1 MIALFNNKHH
11 TRCRCLV
18 MSLPARVISPKG
30 GFMKNY
36 ELMYIIP
43 SQSTDE
49 EKEALI
55 AQVNGMIEKDGG
67 KIESVER
74 IGNKKLAYE
83 IQKKHEGFYV
93 LVNFTA
99 DSKVPNRLGALL
111 SITNNILRYI
121 IVAK

>member
-1 MIALFNNKHH
+1 MN
-11 TRCRCLV
+11 
-18 MSLPARVISPKG
+18 S
-30 GFMKNY
+30 Y

-43 SQSTDE
+43 SQSSDE

-74 IGNKKLAYE
+74 VGNKKLAYE
-83 IQKKHEGFYV
+83 IQKKREGYYV

-99 DSKVPNRLGALL
+99 ESSVPNKLGSLL
-111 SITNNILRYI
+111 AITSNILRYI
-121 IVAK
+121 VVAK

>member
-1 MIALFNNKHH
+1 MN
-11 TRCRCLV
+11 
-18 MSLPARVISPKG
+18 S
-30 GFMKNY
+30 Y

-43 SQSTDE
+43 SQSSDE

-83 IQKKHEGFYV
+83 IQKKREGYYV
-93 LVNFTA
+93 LVNFTSNA
-99 DSKVPNRLGALL
+99 NVPNKLGALL

-121 IVAK
+121 VVAK

>member
-1 MIALFNNKHH
+1 
-11 TRCRCLV
+11 
-18 MSLPARVISPKG
+18 
-30 GFMKNY
+30 MKNY

-43 SQSTDE
+43 SQSSDE
-49 EKEALI
+49 EKAALI

-74 IGNKKLAYE
+74 VGNKKLAYE
-83 IQKKHEGFYV
+83 IQKMREGYYV
-93 LVNFTA
+93 LVNFTSDA
-99 DSKVPNRLGALL
+99 KVPNRLGSLL

>member
-1 MIALFNNKHH
+1 MN
-11 TRCRCLV
+11 
-18 MSLPARVISPKG
+18 
-30 GFMKNY
+30 NY
-36 ELMYIIP
+36 EMLYIIP

-55 AQVNGMIEKDGG
+55 ALVNGIIEKEGG

-74 IGNKKLAYE
+74 VGNKKLAYE
-83 IQKKHEGFYV
+83 IEKKREGFYV

-99 DSKVPNRLGALL
+99 ETKVPNAVSALL
-111 SITNNILRYI
+111 NITNGIMRHI

>member
-1 MIALFNNKHH
+1 M
-11 TRCRCLV
+11 
-18 MSLPARVISPKG
+18 
-30 GFMKNY
+30 NY
-36 ELMYIIP
+36 EMLYIIP

-55 AQVNGMIEKDGG
+55 ALVNGIIEKEGG

-83 IQKKHEGFYV
+83 IEKKREGFYV

-99 DSKVPNRLGALL
+99 ESRVPNTLSSLL
-111 SITNNILRYI
+111 TITNGIMRHI

>member
-1 MIALFNNKHH
+1 MN
-11 TRCRCLV
+11 
-18 MSLPARVISPKG
+18 
-30 GFMKNY
+30 NY
-36 ELMYIIP
+36 EMLYIIP

-55 AQVNGMIEKDGG
+55 ALVNGIIEKDGG
-67 KIESVER
+67 KVESVER

-83 IQKKHEGFYV
+83 IEKKREGFYV

-99 DSKVPNRLGALL
+99 ESKVPNTLSALL
-111 SITNNILRYI
+111 NITNGIMRHI

>member
-1 MIALFNNKHH
+1 
-11 TRCRCLV
+11 
-18 MSLPARVISPKG
+18 
-30 GFMKNY
+30 MKNY

-49 EKEALI
+49 DKEALI
-55 AQVNGMIEKDGG
+55 ALVNGMIEKDGG

-83 IQKKHEGFYV
+83 INKKREGYYV

-99 DSKVPNRLGALL
+99 DASIPNKLGALL
-111 SITNNILRYI
+111 TITTGIMRHI

>member
-1 MIALFNNKHH
+1 
-11 TRCRCLV
+11 
-18 MSLPARVISPKG
+18 
-30 GFMKNY
+30 MKSY

-43 SQSTDE
+43 TQSSE
-49 EKEALI
+49 EDKEALI
-55 AQVNGMIEKDGG
+55 ALVNSMVEKDGG

-83 IQKKHEGFYV
+83 IEKKRDGYYV

-99 DSKVPNRLGALL
+99 DVKVPNKLGALL
-111 SITNNILRYI
+111 SITNNIMRYI

>member
-1 MIALFNNKHH
+1 MN
-11 TRCRCLV
+11 
-18 MSLPARVISPKG
+18 S
-30 GFMKNY
+30 Y

-74 IGNKKLAYE
+74 VGNKKLAYE
-83 IQKKHEGFYV
+83 IQKKREGYYV
-93 LVNFTA
+93 LVNFTSDA
-99 DSKVPNRLGALL
+99 NVPNRLSALL
-111 SITNNILRYI
+111 AITSNILRYI
-121 IVAK
+121 VVAK

>member
-1 MIALFNNKHH
+1 
-11 TRCRCLV
+11 
-18 MSLPARVISPKG
+18 
-30 GFMKNY
+30 MKNY
-36 ELMYIIP
+36 EMMYIIP

-49 EKEALI
+49 DKESMIAL
-55 AQVNGMIEKDGG
+55 VNGMIEKDGG

-83 IQKKHEGFYV
+83 IDKKREGYYV

-99 DSKVPNRLGALL
+99 DASVPNKLGSLL
-111 SITNNILRYI
+111 SITNNIMRYI

>member
-1 MIALFNNKHH
+1 MN
-11 TRCRCLV
+11 
-18 MSLPARVISPKG
+18 
-30 GFMKNY
+30 NY

-43 SQSTDE
+43 SQSSDE

-55 AQVNGMIEKDGG
+55 AQVNGMIEKDNG

-83 IQKKHEGFYV
+83 INKKREGFYV

-99 DSKVPNRLGALL
+99 DANVPNKLGSLL
-111 SITNNILRYI
+111 SITNNIMRYI

>member
-1 MIALFNNKHH
+1 MN
-11 TRCRCLV
+11 
-18 MSLPARVISPKG
+18 
-30 GFMKNY
+30 NY

-49 EKEALI
+49 DKEAQI
-55 AQVNGMIEKDGG
+55 ALVNSMIEKDGG

-83 IQKKHEGFYV
+83 IQKKREGFYV

-99 DSKVPNRLGALL
+99 DAKLPNKLGSLL
-111 SITNNILRYI
+111 AITNGIMRYI

>member
-1 MIALFNNKHH
+1 
-11 TRCRCLV
+11 
-18 MSLPARVISPKG
+18 
-30 GFMKNY
+30 MKSY
-36 ELMYIIP
+36 EMMYIIP
-43 SQSTDE
+43 SQSSDE

-55 AQVNGMIEKDGG
+55 ATVNSMIEKENG

-83 IQKKHEGFYV
+83 INKKREGYYV

-99 DSKVPNRLGALL
+99 ESSVPNKLGALL
-111 SITNNILRYI
+111 SITSNIMRYI

>member
-1 MIALFNNKHH
+1 MN
-11 TRCRCLV
+11 
-18 MSLPARVISPKG
+18 S
-30 GFMKNY
+30 Y

-74 IGNKKLAYE
+74 VGNKKLAYE
-83 IQKKHEGFYV
+83 IQKKREGYYV

-99 DSKVPNRLGALL
+99 NSNVPNTLGSLL
-111 SITNNILRYI
+111 AITSNILRYI

>member
-1 MIALFNNKHH
+1 MN
-11 TRCRCLV
+11 
-18 MSLPARVISPKG
+18 S
-30 GFMKNY
+30 Y

-43 SQSTDE
+43 SQSSDE

-55 AQVNGMIEKDGG
+55 AQVNGMIEKDNG

-83 IQKKHEGFYV
+83 INKKREGYYV

-99 DSKVPNRLGALL
+99 DSNVPNKLGSLL
-111 SITNNILRYI
+111 SITSNIMRYI

>member
-1 MIALFNNKHH
+1 MN
-11 TRCRCLV
+11 
-18 MSLPARVISPKG
+18 S
-30 GFMKNY
+30 Y

-55 AQVNGMIEKDGG
+55 AQVNGMIEKENG

-74 IGNKKLAYE
+74 VGNKKLAYE
-83 IQKKHEGFYV
+83 INKKRDGFYV

-99 DSKVPNRLGALL
+99 ESSVPNKLGALL
-111 SITNNILRYI
+111 SITSNIMRYI

>member
-1 MIALFNNKHH
+1 
-11 TRCRCLV
+11 
-18 MSLPARVISPKG
+18 
-30 GFMKNY
+30 MKSY

-43 SQSTDE
+43 SQSSDE

-55 AQVNGMIEKDGG
+55 AQVNSMIEKDGG

-83 IQKKHEGFYV
+83 IEKKREGFYV

-99 DSKVPNRLGALL
+99 ENKVPNALGSLL
-111 SITNNILRYI
+111 TITTGILRHI

>member
-1 MIALFNNKHH
+1 MN
-11 TRCRCLV
+11 
-18 MSLPARVISPKG
+18 S
-30 GFMKNY
+30 Y

-74 IGNKKLAYE
+74 VGNKKLAYE
-83 IQKKHEGFYV
+83 IQKKREGYYV

-99 DSKVPNRLGALL
+99 DSSVPNKLGSLL
-111 SITNNILRYI
+111 AITSNILRYI
-121 IVAK
+121 VVAK

>member
-1 MIALFNNKHH
+1 MN
-11 TRCRCLV
+11 
-18 MSLPARVISPKG
+18 S
-30 GFMKNY
+30 Y

-43 SQSTDE
+43 SQSSDE
-49 EKEALI
+49 DKEALI
-55 AQVNGMIEKDGG
+55 ALVNSMIEKDGG

-83 IQKKHEGFYV
+83 IEKKREGFYV

-99 DSKVPNRLGALL
+99 EANVPNKLGALL
-111 SITNNILRYI
+111 SITTGIMRHI

>member
-1 MIALFNNKHH
+1 
-11 TRCRCLV
+11 
-18 MSLPARVISPKG
+18 
-30 GFMKNY
+30 MKNY

-43 SQSTDE
+43 SQSSDE

-74 IGNKKLAYE
+74 VGNKKLAYE
-83 IQKKHEGFYV
+83 IQKMREGYYV
-93 LVNFTA
+93 LVNFTSDA
-99 DSKVPNRLGALL
+99 KVPNRLGSLL

-121 IVAK
+121 IVVK

>member
-1 MIALFNNKHH
+1 MN
-11 TRCRCLV
+11 
-18 MSLPARVISPKG
+18 S
-30 GFMKNY
+30 Y

-55 AQVNGMIEKDGG
+55 AQVNSMIEKDNG

-83 IQKKHEGFYV
+83 INKKREGFYV

-99 DSKVPNRLGALL
+99 EASVPNKVSALL
-111 SITNNILRYI
+111 RITNNIMRHI

>member
-1 MIALFNNKHH
+1 MN
-11 TRCRCLV
+11 
-18 MSLPARVISPKG
+18 S
-30 GFMKNY
+30 Y
-36 ELMYIIP
+36 EMMYIIP
-43 SQSTDE
+43 SQSSDE

-55 AQVNGMIEKDGG
+55 ALVNSMIEKENG

-83 IQKKHEGFYV
+83 INKKREGFYV

-99 DSKVPNRLGALL
+99 DASVPNKLGSLL
-111 SITNNILRYI
+111 SITNNIMRYI

>member
-1 MIALFNNKHH
+1 MN
-11 TRCRCLV
+11 
-18 MSLPARVISPKG
+18 S
-30 GFMKNY
+30 Y

-74 IGNKKLAYE
+74 VGNKKLAYE
-83 IQKKHEGFYV
+83 IQKKREGYYV

-99 DSKVPNRLGALL
+99 NAEVPNKLGALL

-121 IVAK
+121 VVAQ

>member
-1 MIALFNNKHH
+1 MN
-11 TRCRCLV
+11 T
-18 MSLPARVISPKG
+18 
-30 GFMKNY
+30 Y

-43 SQSTDE
+43 SQSSDE
-49 EKEALI
+49 DKEALI
-55 AQVNGMIEKDGG
+55 AKVNGMIEKDGG

-83 IQKKHEGFYV
+83 IEKKREGYYV

-99 DSKVPNRLGALL
+99 EAGVPNKLNALL
-111 SITNNILRYI
+111 SITTGIMRSI

>member
-1 MIALFNNKHH
+1 MN
-11 TRCRCLV
+11 
-18 MSLPARVISPKG
+18 S
-30 GFMKNY
+30 Y
-36 ELMYIIP
+36 EMMYIIP

-55 AQVNGMIEKDGG
+55 AQVNSMIEKDGG

-83 IQKKHEGFYV
+83 ISKKREGYYV

-99 DSKVPNRLGALL
+99 ESSVPNKLGALL
-111 SITNNILRYI
+111 SITNNIMRYI

>member
-1 MIALFNNKHH
+1 MN
-11 TRCRCLV
+11 
-18 MSLPARVISPKG
+18 
-30 GFMKNY
+30 NY

-49 EKEALI
+49 DKESLI

-74 IGNKKLAYE
+74 VGNKKLAYE
-83 IQKKHEGFYV
+83 IEKQHEGYYV
-93 LVNFTA
+93 LVNFQA
-99 DSKVPNRLGALL
+99 NSNVPNTLGSLL
-111 SITNNILRYI
+111 AITNNILRYI

>member
-1 MIALFNNKHH
+1 
-11 TRCRCLV
+11 
-18 MSLPARVISPKG
+18 
-30 GFMKNY
+30 MKNY

-74 IGNKKLAYE
+74 VGNKKLAYE
-83 IQKKHEGFYV
+83 IQKMREGYYV
-93 LVNFTA
+93 LVNFTSDA
-99 DSKVPNRLGALL
+99 KVPNRLGSLL

>member
-1 MIALFNNKHH
+1 MN
-11 TRCRCLV
+11 
-18 MSLPARVISPKG
+18 S
-30 GFMKNY
+30 Y

-83 IQKKHEGFYV
+83 IQKKREGYYV

-99 DSKVPNRLGALL
+99 NANVPNKLGALL

-121 IVAK
+121 VVAK